1 MPCKIENKK
10 PTFFSIHTT
19 IKMPKNQQ
27 MISKKIER
35 KNFHNKRVQDDAFSD
50 ETAKFGKTIKALGN
64 CRFRIMMPDYR
75 SPDYQHNK
83 KRPLI
88 EVEARIGGK
97 SVCRVDL
104 NDIVIVAD
112 SGDCYEILGKMD
124 PHQATKLFKEDRI
137 HPGLMN
143 RGDPSEAINE
153 EGIEFDYE
161 DPKKAAAAEEE
172 EIDINAI

>member
-1 MPCKIENKK
+1 
-10 PTFFSIHTT
+10 
-19 IKMPKNQQ
+19 MPKNQQ

-35 KNFHNKRVQDDAFSD
+35 KNNHNKRMQDTAFSD
-50 ETAKFGKTIKALGN
+50 DDAKFGKTIKALGN
-64 CRFRIMMPDYR
+64 CRFRIMIPDYR
-75 SPDYQHNK
+75 HPEYEKNPN
-83 KRPLI
+83 RPLV

-124 PHQATKLFKEDRI
+124 PHQATKLFKEERI

-143 RGDPSEAINE
+143 RGDPSEIADE
-153 EGIEFDYE
+153 DRIEFDYE
-161 DPKKAAAAEEE
+161 DPKKKAEEE

>member
-1 MPCKIENKK
+1 
-10 PTFFSIHTT
+10 
-19 IKMPKNQQ
+19 MPKNQQ

-35 KNFHNKRVQDDAFSD
+35 KNLHNKRVQDSAFDDDA
-50 ETAKFGKTIKALGN
+50 AKFGKTIKALGN
-64 CRFRIMMPDYR
+64 CRFRIMVPDYR
-75 SPDYQHNK
+75 SDDYEKNK

-124 PHQATKLFKEDRI
+124 PHQVTKLFKEDRI

-143 RGDPSEAINE
+143 RTDSSEQVDG

-161 DPKKAAAAEEE
+161 DPKKAAEAEKDE